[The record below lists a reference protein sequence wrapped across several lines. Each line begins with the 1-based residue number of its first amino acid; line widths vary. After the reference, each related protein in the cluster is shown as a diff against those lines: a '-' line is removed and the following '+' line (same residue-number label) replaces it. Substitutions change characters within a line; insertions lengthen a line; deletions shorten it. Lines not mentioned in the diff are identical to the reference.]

1 MFSVDKDGANP
12 GAESDGPKTNS
23 ECHSPFLNQFASF
36 PKNRFIGT
44 FQNASPLELNFWARR
59 RRYPH

>member
-36 PKNRFIGT
+36 PKNRFIGCLLYT
-44 FQNASPLELNFWARR
+44 SPSPRD
-59 RRYPH
+59 